1 MTPLTATGTGV
12 GREVRRPAPGRNETL
27 AMLSAVMALMAMA
40 IDLMLSAFDEMRVTF
55 GLDPTSNEVAGV
67 VTVFFMGLAV
77 AQLFFGPITDRFGR
91 KSVLYASVAVYILGA
106 VGSALA
112 PTLPLLLVARFVW
125 GIGAAGA
132 RVVATAVARDLF
144 EGVEMAR
151 AMSQIMAVFVLVP
164 VIAPTVG
171 AGIVAVLPWRA
182 VFWACAIWAIA
193 MAAWTRRLPE
203 SLPPERRRRLDRSD
217 IASAYAEFARTRST
231 LWFSIASVFLQ
242 SVFTMYLA
250 SAELIVSEIFGR
262 RSAFPMVFGVIA
274 IGFGVAAL
282 VNGRVVGRF
291 GVRPVM
297 NAMLVSLIVGSVLLV
312 AVTLASGGTPTFWV
326 FMPLLGLLLA
336 QFMFLMPNMNA
347 EALEPVPHIA
357 GTASSLSGG
366 LRMAGGAILGGV
378 VASRIDT
385 SLTPFAL
392 AFLVFVAL
400 AAASTAVATRST
412 RPTG

>member
-1 MTPLTATGTGV
+1 MTPLTAAGTGV
-12 GREVRRPAPGRNETL
+12 AREFRRPTPGRNETL

-40 IDLMLSAFDEMRVTF
+40 IDLMLSAFDEMRITF

-164 VIAPTVG
+164 VIAPTLG
-171 AGIVAVLPWRA
+171 AGIVAILPWRA

-217 IASAYAEFARTRST
+217 IASAYAEFARTRAT

-274 IGFGVAAL
+274 IGFGIAAL

-297 NAMLVSLIVGSVLLV
+297 NTMLVSLIVGAVLLV
-312 AVTLASGGTPTFWV
+312 AVTLAGGGTPSFWV

-366 LRMAGGAILGGV
+366 LRMAGGAILGGI
-378 VASRIDT
+378 VAARIDT

-392 AFLVFVAL
+392 AFLVFILL
-400 AAASTAVATRST
+400 AAASTIVATRPPHRSS
-412 RPTG
+412 

>member
-1 MTPLTATGTGV
+1 MTPLTPTEIDV
-12 GREVRRPAPGRNETL
+12 GRGLGHRAPGRNETL

-55 GLDPTSNEVAGV
+55 GLEPTSNEVAGV

-171 AGIVAVLPWRA
+171 AGIVAILPWRA

-203 SLPPERRRRLDRSD
+203 SLPPERRRRLNRSD

>member
-1 MTPLTATGTGV
+1 MTPLASTDVAT
-12 GREVRRPAPGRNETL
+12 RPHPGRNETL

-40 IDLMLSAFDEMRVTF
+40 IDLMLSAFDEMRITF

-91 KSVLYASVAVYILGA
+91 KSVLYASVAVYVLGA

-125 GIGAAGA
+125 GVGAAGA

-171 AGIVAVLPWRA
+171 AGIVAILPWRA
-182 VFWACAIWAIA
+182 VFWACAIWAVA

-217 IASAYAEFARTRST
+217 IASAYAEFARTRPT
-231 LWFSIASVFLQ
+231 LWFSISSVFLQ

-262 RSAFPMVFGVIA
+262 RSAFPVVFGVIA
-274 IGFGVAAL
+274 IGFGIAAL
-282 VNGRVVGRF
+282 VNGRLVGRF

-297 NAMLVSLIVGSVLLV
+297 NTMLVSLIIGAVLLV
-312 AVTLASGGTPTFWV
+312 AVTLAGDGTPSFWV
-326 FMPLLGLLLA
+326 FMPLLAVLLA

-366 LRMAGGAILGGV
+366 LRMAGGAVLGGV
-378 VASRIDT
+378 VAARIDT

-392 AFLVFVAL
+392 AFLVFILL
-400 AAASTAVATRST
+400 AAASMSVATRRVDTPS
-412 RPTG
+412 

>member
-1 MTPLTATGTGV
+1 VTPLAATESGA
-12 GREVRRPAPGRNETL
+12 GRGIGRRAPGRNETL

-40 IDLMLSAFDEMRVTF
+40 IDLMLSAFDEMRVSF
-55 GLDPTSNEVAGV
+55 GLEPTSNEVAGV

-171 AGIVAVLPWRA
+171 AGIVAILPWRA

-203 SLPPERRRRLDRSD
+203 SLPPERRRRLNRSD

-400 AAASTAVATRST
+400 AAASTAVATRSA

>member
-231 LWFSIASVFLQ
+231 LWFSIATVFLQ

-297 NAMLVSLIVGSVLLV
+297 NTMLVSLIAGSVLLV

-378 VASRIDT
+378 VASRIDQ
-385 SLTPFAL
+385 SLTPFAV
-392 AFLVFVAL
+392 AFLVFVAF

-412 RPTG
+412 RPTD

>member
-1 MTPLTATGTGV
+1 
-12 GREVRRPAPGRNETL
+12 
-27 AMLSAVMALMAMA
+27 MLSAVMALMAMA

-400 AAASTAVATRST
+400 AAASTAVATRSA

>member
-1 MTPLTATGTGV
+1 
-12 GREVRRPAPGRNETL
+12 
-27 AMLSAVMALMAMA
+27 MLSAVMALMAMA
-40 IDLMLSAFDEMRVTF
+40 IDLMLSAFDEMRVSF
-55 GLDPTSNEVAGV
+55 GLEPTSNEVAGV

-171 AGIVAVLPWRA
+171 AGIVAILPWRA

-203 SLPPERRRRLDRSD
+203 SLPPERRRRLNRSD

-326 FMPLLGLLLA
+326 FMPLLAVLLA

-400 AAASTAVATRST
+400 AAASTAVATRSA

>member
-1 MTPLTATGTGV
+1 MTPLASTDVAT
-12 GREVRRPAPGRNETL
+12 RPHPGRNETL

-40 IDLMLSAFDEMRVTF
+40 IDLMLSAFDEMRITF

-91 KSVLYASVAVYILGA
+91 KSVLYASVAVYVLGA

-125 GIGAAGA
+125 GVGAAGA

-171 AGIVAVLPWRA
+171 AGIVAILPWRA
-182 VFWACAIWAIA
+182 VFWACAIWAVA

-217 IASAYAEFARTRST
+217 IASAYAEFARTRAT
-231 LWFSIASVFLQ
+231 LWFSISSVFLQ

-262 RSAFPMVFGVIA
+262 RSAFPVVFGVIA
-274 IGFGVAAL
+274 IGFGIAAL
-282 VNGRVVGRF
+282 VNGRLVGRF

-297 NAMLVSLIVGSVLLV
+297 NTMLVSLIIGAVLLV
-312 AVTLASGGTPTFWV
+312 AVTLAGDGTPSFWV
-326 FMPLLGLLLA
+326 FMPLLAVLLA

-366 LRMAGGAILGGV
+366 LRMAGGAVLGGV
-378 VASRIDT
+378 VAARIDT

-392 AFLVFVAL
+392 AFLVFILL
-400 AAASTAVATRST
+400 AAASMSVATRRIDTPS
-412 RPTG
+412 

>member
-262 RSAFPMVFGVIA
+262 RNAFPMVFGVIA

-282 VNGRVVGRF
+282 VNGRFVVRF

-297 NAMLVSLIVGSVLLV
+297 NTMLVSLIAGSVLLV

>member
-1 MTPLTATGTGV
+1 MTPLASTDVAT
-12 GREVRRPAPGRNETL
+12 RPHPGRNETL

-40 IDLMLSAFDEMRVTF
+40 IDLMLSAFDEMRLSF
-55 GLDPTSNEVAGV
+55 GLDPNSNEVAGV

-91 KSVLYASVAVYILGA
+91 KSVLYSSVAVYVLGA

-125 GIGAAGA
+125 GVGAAGA

-171 AGIVAVLPWRA
+171 AGIVAILPWRA
-182 VFWACAIWAIA
+182 VFWACAIWAVA

-217 IASAYAEFARTRST
+217 IASAYAEFARTRPT
-231 LWFSIASVFLQ
+231 LWFSISSVFLQ

-262 RSAFPMVFGVIA
+262 RSAFPVVFGVIA
-274 IGFGVAAL
+274 IGFGIAAL
-282 VNGRVVGRF
+282 VNGRLVGRF

-297 NAMLVSLIVGSVLLV
+297 NTMLVSLIIGAVLLV
-312 AVTLASGGTPTFWV
+312 AVTLAGDGTPSFWV
-326 FMPLLGLLLA
+326 FMPLLAVLLA

-366 LRMAGGAILGGV
+366 LRMAGGAVLGGI
-378 VASRIDT
+378 VAARIDT

-392 AFLVFVAL
+392 AFLVFILL
-400 AAASTAVATRST
+400 AAASMSVATRRVAAPS
-412 RPTG
+412 

>member
-1 MTPLTATGTGV
+1 
-12 GREVRRPAPGRNETL
+12 
-27 AMLSAVMALMAMA
+27 MLSAVMALMAMA

-297 NAMLVSLIVGSVLLV
+297 NTMLVSLIAGSVLLV

>member
-40 IDLMLSAFDEMRVTF
+40 IDLMLSAFDEMRVSF
-55 GLDPTSNEVAGV
+55 GLEPTSNEVAGV

-297 NAMLVSLIVGSVLLV
+297 NTMLVSLIAGSVLLV

-378 VASRIDT
+378 VASRIDQ
-385 SLTPFAL
+385 SLTPFAV

>member
-1 MTPLTATGTGV
+1 
-12 GREVRRPAPGRNETL
+12 
-27 AMLSAVMALMAMA
+27 MLSAVMALMAMA

-91 KSVLYASVAVYILGA
+91 KSVLYASVAIYILGA

-400 AAASTAVATRST
+400 AAASTAVATRSA

>member
-1 MTPLTATGTGV
+1 MTPLTAIESGA
-12 GREVRRPAPGRNETL
+12 GRGIGRRAPGRNETL

-40 IDLMLSAFDEMRVTF
+40 IDLMLSAFDEMRVSF
-55 GLDPTSNEVAGV
+55 GLEPTSNEVAGV

>member
-1 MTPLTATGTGV
+1 MTPLASTDVAT
-12 GREVRRPAPGRNETL
+12 RPHPGRNETL

-40 IDLMLSAFDEMRVTF
+40 IDLMLSAFDEMRLSF
-55 GLDPTSNEVAGV
+55 GLDPNSNEVAGV

-91 KSVLYASVAVYILGA
+91 KSVLYASVAVYVLGA

-125 GIGAAGA
+125 GVGAAGA

-171 AGIVAVLPWRA
+171 AGIVAILPWRA
-182 VFWACAIWAIA
+182 VFWACAIWAVA

-217 IASAYAEFARTRST
+217 IATAYAEFARTRPT
-231 LWFSIASVFLQ
+231 LWFSISSVFLQ

-262 RSAFPMVFGVIA
+262 RSAFPVVFGVIA
-274 IGFGVAAL
+274 IGFGIAAL
-282 VNGRVVGRF
+282 VNGRLVGRF

-297 NAMLVSLIVGSVLLV
+297 NTMLVSLIIGAVLLV
-312 AVTLASGGTPTFWV
+312 AVTLAGDGTPSFWV
-326 FMPLLGLLLA
+326 FMPLLAVLLA

-366 LRMAGGAILGGV
+366 LRMAGGAVLGGV
-378 VASRIDT
+378 VAARIDT

-392 AFLVFVAL
+392 AFLVFILL
-400 AAASTAVATRST
+400 AAASMSVATRRVDTPS
-412 RPTG
+412 

>member
-1 MTPLTATGTGV
+1 MTPLASTDVAT
-12 GREVRRPAPGRNETL
+12 RPHPGRNETL

-40 IDLMLSAFDEMRVTF
+40 IDLMLSAFDEMRITF

-91 KSVLYASVAVYILGA
+91 KSVLYASVAVYVLGA

-125 GIGAAGA
+125 GVGAAGA

-171 AGIVAVLPWRA
+171 AGIVAILPWRA
-182 VFWACAIWAIA
+182 VFWACAIWAVA

-217 IASAYAEFARTRST
+217 IASAYAEFARTRPT
-231 LWFSIASVFLQ
+231 LWFSISSVFLQ

-262 RSAFPMVFGVIA
+262 RSAFPVVFGVIA
-274 IGFGVAAL
+274 IGFGIAAL

-297 NAMLVSLIVGSVLLV
+297 NTMLVSLIFGAVLLV
-312 AVTLASGGTPTFWV
+312 AVTLAGDGTPSFWV
-326 FMPLLGLLLA
+326 FMPLLAVLLA

-366 LRMAGGAILGGV
+366 LRMAGGAVLGGV
-378 VASRIDT
+378 VAARIDT

-392 AFLVFVAL
+392 AFLVFILL
-400 AAASTAVATRST
+400 AAASMSVATRRVDTPS
-412 RPTG
+412 

>member
-1 MTPLTATGTGV
+1 MTPLASTDVAT
-12 GREVRRPAPGRNETL
+12 RPHPGRNETL

-40 IDLMLSAFDEMRVTF
+40 IDLMLSAFDEMRLSF
-55 GLDPTSNEVAGV
+55 GLDPNSNEVAGV

-91 KSVLYASVAVYILGA
+91 KSVLYASVAVYVLGA

-125 GIGAAGA
+125 GVGAAGA

-171 AGIVAVLPWRA
+171 AGIVAILPWRA
-182 VFWACAIWAIA
+182 VFWACAIWAVA

-217 IASAYAEFARTRST
+217 IASAYAEFARTRPT
-231 LWFSIASVFLQ
+231 LWFSISSVFLQ

-250 SAELIVSEIFGR
+250 SAELSVSEVFGR
-262 RSAFPMVFGVIA
+262 RSAFPVVFGVIA
-274 IGFGVAAL
+274 IGFGIAAL
-282 VNGRVVGRF
+282 VNGRLVGRF

-297 NAMLVSLIVGSVLLV
+297 NTMLVSLIIGAVLLV
-312 AVTLASGGTPTFWV
+312 AVTLAGDGTPSFWV
-326 FMPLLGLLLA
+326 FMPLLAVLLA

-366 LRMAGGAILGGV
+366 LRMAGGAVLGGV
-378 VASRIDT
+378 VAARIDT

-392 AFLVFVAL
+392 AFLVFILL
-400 AAASTAVATRST
+400 AAASMSVATRRVDTPS
-412 RPTG
+412 

>member
-1 MTPLTATGTGV
+1 
-12 GREVRRPAPGRNETL
+12 
-27 AMLSAVMALMAMA
+27 MLSAVMALMAMA

-297 NAMLVSLIVGSVLLV
+297 NTMLVSLIAGSVLLV

-366 LRMAGGAILGGV
+366 LRMAGGAVLGGV
-378 VASRIDT
+378 VASRIDQ
-385 SLTPFAL
+385 SLTPFAF

>member
-1 MTPLTATGTGV
+1 VTPLTATGTGV

-312 AVTLASGGTPTFWV
+312 AVTLAFGGTPTFWV

-400 AAASTAVATRST
+400 AAASTAVATRSA

>member
-1 MTPLTATGTGV
+1 
-12 GREVRRPAPGRNETL
+12 
-27 AMLSAVMALMAMA
+27 MLSAVMALMAMA

>member
-1 MTPLTATGTGV
+1 VTPLASTDVAT
-12 GREVRRPAPGRNETL
+12 RPHPGRNETL

-40 IDLMLSAFDEMRVTF
+40 IDLMLSAFDEMRLSF
-55 GLDPTSNEVAGV
+55 GLDPNSNEVAGV

-91 KSVLYASVAVYILGA
+91 KSVLYASVAVYVLGA

-125 GIGAAGA
+125 GVGAAGA

-171 AGIVAVLPWRA
+171 AGIVAILPWRA
-182 VFWACAIWAIA
+182 VFWACAIWAVAI
-193 MAAWTRRLPE
+193 AAWTRRLPE

-217 IASAYAEFARTRST
+217 IASAYAEFARTRPT
-231 LWFSIASVFLQ
+231 LWFSISSVFLQ

-262 RSAFPMVFGVIA
+262 RSAFPVVFGVIA
-274 IGFGVAAL
+274 IGFGIAAL
-282 VNGRVVGRF
+282 VNGRLVGRF

-297 NAMLVSLIVGSVLLV
+297 NTMLVSLIIGAVLLV
-312 AVTLASGGTPTFWV
+312 AVTLAGDGTPSFWV
-326 FMPLLGLLLA
+326 FMPLLAVLLA

-366 LRMAGGAILGGV
+366 LRMAGGAVLGGV
-378 VASRIDT
+378 VAARIDT

-392 AFLVFVAL
+392 AFLVFILL
-400 AAASTAVATRST
+400 AAASMSVATRRVDTPS
-412 RPTG
+412 

>member
-1 MTPLTATGTGV
+1 MTPLTPTDIDV
-12 GREVRRPAPGRNETL
+12 GRGIGHRAPGRNETL

-55 GLDPTSNEVAGV
+55 GLEPTSNEVAGV

-171 AGIVAVLPWRA
+171 AGIVAILPWRA

-297 NAMLVSLIVGSVLLV
+297 NTMLVSLIIGSIVLV
-312 AVTLASGGTPTFWV
+312 AVTLAGGGTPSFWA
-326 FMPLLGLLLA
+326 FMPLLAVLLA

-366 LRMAGGAILGGV
+366 LRMAGGAVLGGV
-378 VASRIDT
+378 VATRIDT
-385 SLTPFAL
+385 SLTPFAM
-392 AFLVFVAL
+392 AFLVFILL
-400 AAASTAVATRST
+400 AAASTAVATLPPRSAS
-412 RPTG
+412 

>member
-297 NAMLVSLIVGSVLLV
+297 NTMLVSLIAGSVLLV

-378 VASRIDT
+378 VASRIDQ
-385 SLTPFAL
+385 SLTPFAV
-392 AFLVFVAL
+392 AFLV
-400 AAASTAVATRST
+400 
-412 RPTG
+412 

>member
-40 IDLMLSAFDEMRVTF
+40 IDLMLSAFDEMRVSF
-55 GLDPTSNEVAGV
+55 GLEPTSNEVAGV

-171 AGIVAVLPWRA
+171 AGIVAILPWRA

-203 SLPPERRRRLDRSD
+203 SLPPERRRRLNRSD

-400 AAASTAVATRST
+400 AAASTAVATRSA

>member
-1 MTPLTATGTGV
+1 MTPLASTDVAT
-12 GREVRRPAPGRNETL
+12 RPHPGRNETL

-40 IDLMLSAFDEMRVTF
+40 IDLMLSAFDEMRITF

-91 KSVLYASVAVYILGA
+91 KSVLYASVAVYVLGA

-125 GIGAAGA
+125 GVGAAGA

-171 AGIVAVLPWRA
+171 AGIVAILPWRA
-182 VFWACAIWAIA
+182 VFWACAIWAVA

-217 IASAYAEFARTRST
+217 IASAYAEFARTRAT
-231 LWFSIASVFLQ
+231 LWFSISSVFLQ

-262 RSAFPMVFGVIA
+262 RSAFPVVFGVIA
-274 IGFGVAAL
+274 IGFGIAAL
-282 VNGRVVGRF
+282 VNGRLVGRF

-297 NAMLVSLIVGSVLLV
+297 NTMLVSLITGAVLLV
-312 AVTLASGGTPTFWV
+312 AVTLAGDGTPSFWV
-326 FMPLLGLLLA
+326 FMPLLAVLLA

-366 LRMAGGAILGGV
+366 LRMAGGAVLGGV
-378 VASRIDT
+378 VAARIDT

-392 AFLVFVAL
+392 AFLVFILL
-400 AAASTAVATRST
+400 AAASMSVATRRIDTPS
-412 RPTG
+412 

>member
-1 MTPLTATGTGV
+1 MTPLASTDVAT
-12 GREVRRPAPGRNETL
+12 RPHPGRNETL

-40 IDLMLSAFDEMRVTF
+40 IDLMLSAFDEMRLSF
-55 GLDPTSNEVAGV
+55 GLDPNSNEVAGV

-91 KSVLYASVAVYILGA
+91 KSVLYASVAVYVLGA

-125 GIGAAGA
+125 GVGAAGA

-171 AGIVAVLPWRA
+171 AGIVAILPWRA
-182 VFWACAIWAIA
+182 VFWACAIWAVA

-217 IASAYAEFARTRST
+217 IASAYAEFARTRPT
-231 LWFSIASVFLQ
+231 LWFSISSVFLQ

-250 SAELIVSEIFGR
+250 SAELMVSEIFGR
-262 RSAFPMVFGVIA
+262 RSAFPVVFGVIA
-274 IGFGVAAL
+274 IGFGIAAL
-282 VNGRVVGRF
+282 VNGRLVGRF

-297 NAMLVSLIVGSVLLV
+297 NTMLVSLIIGAVLLV
-312 AVTLASGGTPTFWV
+312 AVTLAGDGTPSFWV
-326 FMPLLGLLLA
+326 FMPLLAVLLA

-366 LRMAGGAILGGV
+366 LRMAGGAVLGGV
-378 VASRIDT
+378 VAARIDT

-392 AFLVFVAL
+392 AFLVFILL
-400 AAASTAVATRST
+400 AAASMSVATRRVDTPS
-412 RPTG
+412 

>member
-1 MTPLTATGTGV
+1 MTPLASTDVAT
-12 GREVRRPAPGRNETL
+12 RPHPGRNETL

-40 IDLMLSAFDEMRVTF
+40 IDLMLSAFDEMRITF

-91 KSVLYASVAVYILGA
+91 KSVLYASVAVYVLGA

-125 GIGAAGA
+125 GVGAAGA

-171 AGIVAVLPWRA
+171 AGIVAILPWRA
-182 VFWACAIWAIA
+182 VFWACAIWAVA

-217 IASAYAEFARTRST
+217 IASAYAEFARTRPT
-231 LWFSIASVFLQ
+231 LWFSISSVFLQ

-262 RSAFPMVFGVIA
+262 RSAFPVVFGVIA
-274 IGFGVAAL
+274 IGFGIAAL
-282 VNGRVVGRF
+282 VNGRLVGRF

-297 NAMLVSLIVGSVLLV
+297 NTVLVSLIIGAVLLV
-312 AVTLASGGTPTFWV
+312 AVTLAGDGTPSFWV
-326 FMPLLGLLLA
+326 FMPLLAVLLA

-366 LRMAGGAILGGV
+366 LRMAGGAVLGGV
-378 VASRIDT
+378 VAARIDT

-392 AFLVFVAL
+392 AFLVFILL
-400 AAASTAVATRST
+400 AAASMSVATRRVDTPS
-412 RPTG
+412 

>member
-164 VIAPTVG
+164 VIAPTLG
-171 AGIVAVLPWRA
+171 AGIVAILPWRA

-262 RSAFPMVFGVIA
+262 RNAFPMVFGVIA

-282 VNGRVVGRF
+282 LNGRAVGRF

-297 NAMLVSLIVGSVLLV
+297 NTMLVSLIIGSLLLV

-400 AAASTAVATRST
+400 AAASTAVATRSA

>member
-1 MTPLTATGTGV
+1 MTPLASTDVAT
-12 GREVRRPAPGRNETL
+12 RSHPGRNETL

-40 IDLMLSAFDEMRVTF
+40 IDLMLSAFDEMRLSF
-55 GLDPTSNEVAGV
+55 GLDPNSNEVAGV

-91 KSVLYASVAVYILGA
+91 KSVLYASVAVYVLGA

-125 GIGAAGA
+125 GVGAAGA

-171 AGIVAVLPWRA
+171 AGIVAILPWRA
-182 VFWACAIWAIA
+182 VFWACAIWAVA

-217 IASAYAEFARTRST
+217 IASAYAEFARTRPT
-231 LWFSIASVFLQ
+231 LWFSISSVFLQ

-262 RSAFPMVFGVIA
+262 RSAFPVVFGVIA
-274 IGFGVAAL
+274 IGFGIAAL
-282 VNGRVVGRF
+282 VNGRLVGRF

-297 NAMLVSLIVGSVLLV
+297 NTMLVSLIIGAVLLV
-312 AVTLASGGTPTFWV
+312 AVTLAGDGTPSFWV
-326 FMPLLGLLLA
+326 FMPLLAVLLA

-366 LRMAGGAILGGV
+366 LRMAGGAVLGGV
-378 VASRIDT
+378 VAARIDT

-392 AFLVFVAL
+392 AFLVFILL
-400 AAASTAVATRST
+400 AAASMSVATRRVDTPS
-412 RPTG
+412 

>member
-1 MTPLTATGTGV
+1 MTPLASTDVAT
-12 GREVRRPAPGRNETL
+12 RPHPGRNETL

-40 IDLMLSAFDEMRVTF
+40 IDLMLSAFDEMRLSF
-55 GLDPTSNEVAGV
+55 GLDPNSNEVAGV

-77 AQLFFGPITDRFGR
+77 AQLFFGPIPDRFGR
-91 KSVLYASVAVYILGA
+91 KSVLYASVAVYVLGA

-125 GIGAAGA
+125 GVGAAGA

-171 AGIVAVLPWRA
+171 AGIVAILPWRA
-182 VFWACAIWAIA
+182 VFWACAIWAVA

-217 IASAYAEFARTRST
+217 IASAYAEFARTRPT
-231 LWFSIASVFLQ
+231 LWFSISSVFLQ

-262 RSAFPMVFGVIA
+262 RSAFPVVFGVIA
-274 IGFGVAAL
+274 IGFGIAAL
-282 VNGRVVGRF
+282 VNGRLVGRF

-297 NAMLVSLIVGSVLLV
+297 NTMLVSLIIGAVLLV
-312 AVTLASGGTPTFWV
+312 AVTLAGDGTPSFWV
-326 FMPLLGLLLA
+326 FMPLLAVLLA

-366 LRMAGGAILGGV
+366 LRMAGGAVLGGV
-378 VASRIDT
+378 VAARIDT

-392 AFLVFVAL
+392 AFLVFILL
-400 AAASTAVATRST
+400 AAASMSVATRRVDTPS
-412 RPTG
+412 

>member
-1 MTPLTATGTGV
+1 VTPLTATESGA
-12 GREVRRPAPGRNETL
+12 GRGIGRRAPGRNETL

-40 IDLMLSAFDEMRVTF
+40 IDLMLSAFDEMRVSF
-55 GLDPTSNEVAGV
+55 GLEPTSNEVAGV

-171 AGIVAVLPWRA
+171 AGIVAILPWRA

-203 SLPPERRRRLDRSD
+203 SLPPERRRRLNRSD

>member
-112 PTLPLLLVARFVW
+112 PTLPLLLIARFVW

-400 AAASTAVATRST
+400 AAASTAVATRSA

>member
-1 MTPLTATGTGV
+1 MTPLASTDVAT
-12 GREVRRPAPGRNETL
+12 RPHPGRNETL

-40 IDLMLSAFDEMRVTF
+40 IDLMLSAFDEMRLSF
-55 GLDPTSNEVAGV
+55 GLDPNSNEVAGV

-91 KSVLYASVAVYILGA
+91 KSVLYASVAVYVLGA

-125 GIGAAGA
+125 GVGAAGA

-171 AGIVAVLPWRA
+171 AGIVAILPWRA
-182 VFWACAIWAIA
+182 VFWACAIWAVA

-217 IASAYAEFARTRST
+217 IASAYAEFARTRPT
-231 LWFSIASVFLQ
+231 LWFSISSVFLQ

-262 RSAFPMVFGVIA
+262 RSAFPVVFGVIA
-274 IGFGVAAL
+274 IGFGIAAL
-282 VNGRVVGRF
+282 VNGRLVGRF

-297 NAMLVSLIVGSVLLV
+297 NTMLVSLIIGAVLLV
-312 AVTLASGGTPTFWV
+312 AVTLAGDGTPSFWV
-326 FMPLLGLLLA
+326 FMPLLAVLLA

-366 LRMAGGAILGGV
+366 LRMAGGAVLGGV
-378 VASRIDT
+378 VAARIDT

-392 AFLVFVAL
+392 AFLVFILL
-400 AAASTAVATRST
+400 AAASMSVATRRVDTAS
-412 RPTG
+412 

>member
-1 MTPLTATGTGV
+1 MTPLTATESGA
-12 GREVRRPAPGRNETL
+12 GRELRRAAPGRNETL

-55 GLDPTSNEVAGV
+55 GLEPTSNEVAGV

-91 KSVLYASVAVYILGA
+91 KSVLYASVAIYILGA

-171 AGIVAVLPWRA
+171 AGIVAILPWRA

-297 NAMLVSLIVGSVLLV
+297 NTMLVSLITGSVLLV

>member
-171 AGIVAVLPWRA
+171 AGIVAILPWRA

-203 SLPPERRRRLDRSD
+203 SLPPERRRRLNRSD

-400 AAASTAVATRST
+400 AAASTAVATRSA